1 MKRILALLAV
11 LAVLLSLPGAKA
23 SASRDGGEDRTVV
36 LDSDSQFLSPS
47 RYVGQ
52 LGYDTLDQKGHF
64 ALRLRAFS
72 RACGCDVYV
81 GCMTSPAHME
91 PAAESFEAYRD
102 RFLAGYPG
110 ALGEKAVCLLYD
122 QESNSALVHVGAAVS
137 ESCDTSSVENVLRDP
152 KETDSYFRMVH
163 ALDALQQALG
173 GHRSLLLTNVDDGS
187 VYSRLE
193 KALEPLRK
201 VFDGPVLVFYES
213 TENNQELRENA
224 RAEFDAYNTYSW
236 TPAFYPDGI
245 ILYYYRNTGEALVQL
260 GEDVSLR
267 LTEAAEVEAAS
278 PPARARGTTRAL
290 WRGCR
295 LWRTICSR
303 AGRPPPIRP
312 RSCWPRPWRCSLWLW
327 PPRPSPG
334 SGGTPSYPR
343 RPGTSRGDERAFR
356 LPGGSLKACI

>member
-137 ESCDTSSVENVLRDP
+137 ESCDTSSVENVDR
-152 KETDSYFRMVH
+152 K
-163 ALDALQQALG
+163 
-173 GHRSLLLTNVDDGS
+173 S
-187 VYSRLE
+187 V
-193 KALEPLRK
+193 
-201 VFDGPVLVFYES
+201 V
-213 TENNQELRENA
+213 
-224 RAEFDAYNTYSW
+224 
-236 TPAFYPDGI
+236 
-245 ILYYYRNTGEALVQL
+245 
-260 GEDVSLR
+260 
-267 LTEAAEVEAAS
+267 
-278 PPARARGTTRAL
+278 
-290 WRGCR
+290 
-295 LWRTICSR
+295 
-303 AGRPPPIRP
+303 
-312 RSCWPRPWRCSLWLW
+312 
-327 PPRPSPG
+327 
-334 SGGTPSYPR
+334 
-343 RPGTSRGDERAFR
+343 
-356 LPGGSLKACI
+356 